1 MSKAKGS
8 KPEQDSTSLELS
20 LVVPMFEEQ
29 DNAWPLYQA
38 IDQALA
44 DHNSWEVIFVDDGSA
59 DNTLQRLIELAELNS
74 HVRVI
79 ALQTNCGQTPAMV
92 AGIENARGRTII
104 TMDGDLQNDPADI
117 PAFLREIEAGSDIVV
132 GYRVARQDKFLS
144 RKLPSWIANRL
155 IGWVTNV
162 PIKDNGCS
170 LKAYRR
176 QVIQNI
182 PLYSELHRFIPAMA
196 SLAGSRVKEIPVRH
210 HARIH
215 GESKYGL
222 SRTLKVLLDLVV
234 VRTLLT
240 TLGRPI
246 KLFAFLAV
254 PPLLLSSAFTVAGL
268 FQALENNQSSM
279 FFGAGVL
286 WFVFAGFSLGMG
298 ILAELYYAH
307 IDYRESQLASLTK
320 VYHG

>member
-1 MSKAKGS
+1 MSD
-8 KPEQDSTSLELS
+8 KPLELS

-29 DNAWPLYQA
+29 DNAWPLFQA
-38 IDQALA
+38 IDQALR
-44 DHNSWEVIFVDDGSA
+44 DLPSWEVIFVDDGSA
-59 DNTLQRLIELAELNS
+59 DDTLDRLVELAQNDS
-74 HVRVI
+74 RIRVI

-92 AGIENARGRTII
+92 AGIENARGETII

-117 PAFLREIEAGSDIVV
+117 PAFLREIEAGNDMVV

-176 QVIQNI
+176 RVIQNI

-196 SLAGSRVKEIPVRH
+196 SLAGSKVKEIPVRH

-215 GESKYGL
+215 GESKYGI

-254 PPLLLSSAFTVAGL
+254 PPMLLSSGFFAVGIYHAVTAGG
-268 FQALENNQSSM
+268 ASIY
-279 FFGAGVL
+279 FGAGVL
-286 WFVFAGFSLGMG
+286 WFVFAGFSLSMG

>member
-1 MSKAKGS
+1 MA
-8 KPEQDSTSLELS
+8 LELTTTQPEDS
-20 LVVPMFEEQ
+20 PVLLSVVVPMYEEQ
-29 DNAWPLYQA
+29 DNAWPLFQA

-44 DHNSWEVIFVDDGSA
+44 GHPSWEVIFVDDGSR
-59 DNTLQRLIELAELNS
+59 DNTLAKLIELAEINP

-79 ALQTNCGQTPAMV
+79 GLQRNCGQTPAMV
-92 AGIENARGRTII
+92 AGIENALGDTII

-117 PAFLREIEAGSDIVV
+117 PAFLREIAAGNDIVV
-132 GYRVARQDKFLS
+132 GYRVKRQDKFLT
-144 RKLPSWIANRL
+144 RKVPSWIANRL

-176 QVIQNI
+176 AVIQNI

-222 SRTLKVLLDLVV
+222 SRTLKVILDLVV

-246 KLFAFLAV
+246 KLFAFMALPAM
-254 PPLLLSSAFTVAGL
+254 LLSLMFFGL
-268 FQALENNQSSM
+268 GIGHLATTNTNSIY
-279 FFGAGVL
+279 FGAGVL
-286 WFVFAGFSLGMG
+286 WILLALFSISVG
-298 ILAELYYAH
+298 ILAELFYAH

>member
-1 MSKAKGS
+1 MY
-8 KPEQDSTSLELS
+8 
-20 LVVPMFEEQ
+20 EEQ
-29 DNAWPLYQA
+29 DNAWPLFQA
-38 IDQALA
+38 IDQALR
-44 DHNSWEVIFVDDGSA
+44 DLPSWEVIFVDDGSEDA
-59 DNTLQRLIELAELNS
+59 TLDRLIELAKTDS

-92 AGIENARGRTII
+92 AGIENARGNTII

-117 PAFLREIEAGSDIVV
+117 PSFLREIEAGHDMVV
-132 GYRVARQDKFLS
+132 GYRVARQDKFVS

-176 QVIQNI
+176 TVIQNI

-196 SLAGSRVKEIPVRH
+196 SLAGSKVKEIPVRH

-215 GESKYGL
+215 GESKYGI

-246 KLFAFLAV
+246 KLFAFLAI
-254 PPLLLSSAFTVAGL
+254 PPMLLSASFFAAGVYH
-268 FQALENNQSSM
+268 ALATGDTSIY
-279 FFGAGVL
+279 FGVGVL

>member
-1 MSKAKGS
+1 VIPSDTA
-8 KPEQDSTSLELS
+8 PADSAEKSLKLS

-29 DNAWPLYQA
+29 DNAWPLFQA
-38 IDQALA
+38 IDQALSEH
-44 DHNSWEVIFVDDGSA
+44 DSWEVIFVDDGSA
-59 DNTLQRLIELAELNS
+59 DDTLARLVELAEVNS
-74 HVRVI
+74 RVRVI

-92 AGIENARGRTII
+92 AGIENARGSTVI

-117 PAFLREIEAGSDIVV
+117 PAFLREIEAGHDIVV
-132 GYRVARQDKFLS
+132 GYRVARQDHFLR
-144 RKLPSWIANRL
+144 RKVPSWIANRL

-162 PIKDNGCS
+162 PIRDNGCS

-176 QVIQNI
+176 SVIQNI

-222 SRTLKVLLDLVV
+222 SRTLKVILDLVV

-246 KLFAFLAV
+246 KLFAFLAI
-254 PPLLLSSAFTVAGL
+254 PPLLLSAGFFTAGIL
-268 FQALENNQSSM
+268 HAINERSVSIY
-279 FFGAGVL
+279 FGAGVL

>member
-1 MSKAKGS
+1 
-8 KPEQDSTSLELS
+8 
-20 LVVPMFEEQ
+20 
-29 DNAWPLYQA
+29 
-38 IDQALA
+38 
-44 DHNSWEVIFVDDGSA
+44 
-59 DNTLQRLIELAELNS
+59 
-74 HVRVI
+74 
-79 ALQTNCGQTPAMV
+79 MV
-92 AGIENARGRTII
+92 AGIENAIGDTII

-117 PAFLREIEAGSDIVV
+117 PAFLREIEAGNDMVV

-176 QVIQNI
+176 TVIQNI

-215 GESKYGL
+215 GESKYGI

-246 KLFAFLAV
+246 KLFAFLAI
-254 PPLLLSSAFTVAGL
+254 PPLLLSSGFFVAGVL
-268 FQALENNQSSM
+268 HAINSGRASI

>member
-1 MSKAKGS
+1 MSD
-8 KPEQDSTSLELS
+8 KPLELS

-29 DNAWPLYQA
+29 DNAWPLFQA
-38 IDQALA
+38 IDQALRELS
-44 DHNSWEVIFVDDGSA
+44 SWEVIFVDDGSA
-59 DNTLQRLIELAELNS
+59 DQTLDRLIELAQNDS
-74 HVRVI
+74 RVRVI

-92 AGIENARGRTII
+92 AGIENARGETII

-117 PAFLREIEAGSDIVV
+117 PAFLREIEAGNDMVV

-176 QVIQNI
+176 GVIQNI

-196 SLAGSRVKEIPVRH
+196 SLAGSKVKEIPVRH

-215 GESKYGL
+215 GESKYGI

-254 PPLLLSSAFTVAGL
+254 PPMLLSSGFFGVGIYHTVTAGG
-268 FQALENNQSSM
+268 ASIY
-279 FFGAGVL
+279 FGAGAL
-286 WFVFAGFSLGMG
+286 WFVFAGFSLSMG

>member
-1 MSKAKGS
+1 VSNSVESAS
-8 KPEQDSTSLELS
+8 ADSTSLELS

-29 DNAWPLYQA
+29 DNAWPLFQA
-38 IDQALA
+38 IDQALT
-44 DHNSWEVIFVDDGSA
+44 DHPSWEVIFVDDGSS
-59 DNTLQRLIELAELNS
+59 DDTLKRLVELAEVDS
-74 HVRVI
+74 RVRVI

-92 AGIENARGRTII
+92 AGIENARGDTII

-117 PAFLREIEAGSDIVV
+117 PAFLREIEAGNDMVV

-176 QVIQNI
+176 TVIQNI

-215 GESKYGL
+215 GESKYGI

-254 PPLLLSSAFTVAGL
+254 PPLLLSGGFFTLGVVHAV
-268 FQALENNQSSM
+268 SSGRASI

-286 WFVFAGFSLGMG
+286 WFVFAGFSLGLG

>member
-1 MSKAKGS
+1 MSEA
-8 KPEQDSTSLELS
+8 PLELS
-20 LVVPMFEEQ
+20 LVVPMYEEQ
-29 DNAWPLYQA
+29 DNAWPLFQA
-38 IDQALA
+38 IDQALR
-44 DHNSWEVIFVDDGSA
+44 DLPSWEVIFVDDGSA
-59 DNTLQRLIELAELNS
+59 DATLDRLIELAKTDS
-74 HVRVI
+74 RVRVI

-92 AGIENARGRTII
+92 AGIENARGNTII

-117 PAFLREIEAGSDIVV
+117 PAFLREIEAGHDMVV

-176 QVIQNI
+176 TVIQNI

-215 GESKYGL
+215 GESKYGI

-246 KLFAFLAV
+246 KLFAFLAI
-254 PPLLLSSAFTVAGL
+254 PPMLLSSGFFAAGL
-268 FQALENNQSSM
+268 YHALATGGSSIY
-279 FFGAGVL
+279 FGAGVL

-298 ILAELYYAH
+298 ILAELFYAH